1 MVNESMDT
9 LRQRLERRA
18 PEVSYG
24 KTTRRSFASYQE
36 ILEMPNLLE
45 VQKTSYQ
52 WFLDTGLREV
62 FKDVGSIV
70 DYAGN
75 LELSFVDFSMDER
88 PKYDVEEC
96 KARDAT
102 YAAPIKVK
110 VQLRNT
116 QNNQINEQE
125 IFMGDFPIMTNSGTF
140 VINGAERVI
149 VSQIVRS
156 PGMYYTRTADK
167 ADNLTF
173 STTVIPYRGA
183 WLEYETDLSDIFYV
197 RIDKNRK
204 LPVTC
209 LIRALGPRTD
219 GEMLEL
225 FGEDERI
232 LATLEKDACKSYEEA
247 LLEIYRK
254 LRPGEPPTVD
264 SAESLINS
272 TFFDARRYD
281 LSAVGRYKFNKK
293 MALWTRLSGHKLAQP
308 LADPRTGEII
318 AEAGE
323 VLTRERAQEV
333 DAKGVNEAIL
343 DMDGKRVKV
352 FSNNM
357 VDLKD
362 FVDFDPAECGVDAM
376 VSFPALCQ
384 LLDQYSGEELKEAVR
399 DHLDDLIPKHITV
412 ADIMASINYLN
423 CLAHG
428 VGTPDD
434 IDHLGNRRL
443 RCVGELIQNQFRI
456 GFSRMER
463 VIRERMTTQDLD
475 VVTPQSLI
483 NIRPVTA
490 AIKEFFGSSP
500 LSQFMDQ
507 TNPLA
512 ELTHKRRLS
521 ALGPGG
527 LSRDRAS
534 FDVRDVHYSHYGR
547 LCPIET
553 PEGPNI
559 GLISYLAS
567 YARINKY
574 GFIEAPYRKVD
585 KETGRLTD
593 EIHYMT
599 ADVEDEFVIGQA
611 TEPVDEQ
618 GQFVNERV
626 TSRHRNETI
635 SVDRRRVDYVDVSP
649 KMMVSVATAMIPFLQ
664 NDDANRALMGAN
676 MQRQAVPLLRPEA
689 PVVATGQ
696 EHKNCID
703 SEIAILAEGPG
714 TVTKVSA
721 RYITVAYDNG
731 QTKEYRLTK
740 YLRSNHT
747 TCINQRPIV
756 DVGDRVHGPLTGP
769 DGKHIAPTV
778 LADGPSTDQGEIALG
793 RNILMGF
800 MTWEGYNYEDAILL
814 NERIVRDD
822 VFTSIHIEEYET
834 EARDTKLGPETITRD
849 IPNVGEDALKDLDEH
864 GVIRVGAEIRAGDYL
879 VGKVTPKGEA
889 EATAE
894 EKLLRAIFGEKARE
908 VRDTSLKV
916 PHGEAGIVVDVKVFT
931 REGGDELGPGVN
943 QVVRVYIAQKR
954 KISVGDKMA
963 GRHGN
968 KGVVSRI
975 MPQEDMPFLPDGTPL
990 DIVLNPL
997 GVPSRMNIGQVL
1009 EVHLGYAARTLG
1021 WKVATP
1027 IFNGASEQDI
1037 HDCLRLAGLARE
1049 VGVDEPLIGKQLYL
1063 AGEGEE
1069 ETRPL
1074 SPEEMA
1080 DSAQVA
1086 AWQKAGQLR
1095 LVDGK
1100 NWLYDGRTGRRFDN
1114 PVTVGYVYFL
1124 KLHHLVDDKIHAR
1137 ATGPYSLVT
1146 QQPLGGKAQFGGQRF
1161 GEMEVWALEAYG
1173 AAYTLQ
1179 EILTVKSD
1187 DVTGRVKTYEAI
1199 VKGLNVPKPGVP
1211 ESFKVLIKELQ
1222 SLCLDMK
1229 VLDAQGQEIELK
1241 DEDEDNYQPVR
1252 EDYYEREDDFGSYQA
1267 DSDFAS
1273 AGGFTFK
1280 GESDDDD
1287 LAVGGTD
1294 EESDA
1299 AFAGEDDYN

>member
-1 MVNESMDT
+1 MVKD
-9 LRQRLERRA
+9 
-18 PEVSYG
+18 VYYG
-24 KTTRRSFASYQE
+24 KTLRKSFNRYEE

-45 VQKTSYQ
+45 IQKDSYQ
-52 WFLDTGLREV
+52 WFLEKGLREV
-62 FKDVGSIV
+62 FRDVDCIT
-70 DYAGN
+70 DYAEN
-75 LELSFVDFSMDER
+75 LELSFIDFSMDEA

-102 YAAPIKVK
+102 YAAPIKVR
-110 VQLRNT
+110 VRLRNKET
-116 QNNQINEQE
+116 EEIKEQE
-125 IFMGDFPIMTNSGTF
+125 IFMGDFPVMTQSGTF

-156 PGMYYTRTADK
+156 PGMYYSRTVDK
-167 ADNLTF
+167 ADNV
-173 STTVIPYRGA
+173 SYATTVIPYRGA
-183 WLEYETDLSDIFYV
+183 WLEYETDLNDVFYV

-204 LPVTC
+204 LPITC
-209 LIRALGPRTD
+209 LIRAVGPKTD
-219 GEMLEL
+219 AEILEM

-232 LATLEKDACKSYEEA
+232 VATLEKDACKTYEEA

-254 LRPGEPPTVD
+254 QRPGEPPTVD
-264 SAESLINS
+264 SAQTLLNNL
-272 TFFDARRYD
+272 FFDPRRYD

-293 MALWTRLSGHKLAQP
+293 MSLASRLPGQTLAAP
-308 LADPRTGEII
+308 VADPRTGEILF
-318 AEAGE
+318 EAGHT
-323 VLTRERAQEV
+323 LTREEAAQL
-333 DAKGVNEAIL
+333 AGCGVNEAVVL
-343 DMDGKRVKV
+343 VDEKPVKV
-352 FSNNM
+352 FANGM
-357 VDLKD
+357 VDMKN
-362 FVDFDPAECGVDAM
+362 FVDFDPAEAGVDEL
-376 VSFPALCQ
+376 VSFPVLCAL
-384 LLDQYSGEELKEAVR
+384 LEQYSGEELKEAVR
-399 DHLDDLIPKHITV
+399 ENLDNLIPKHITV
-412 ADIMASINYLN
+412 EDMMASINYLN
-423 CLAHG
+423 SLAHG
-428 VGTPDD
+428 VGSVDD

-463 VIRERMTTQDLD
+463 VIRERMTIQDLD
-475 VVTPQSLI
+475 VVTPQTLI

-567 YARINKY
+567 YARVNRF
-574 GFIEAPYRKVD
+574 GFIETPYRKVD
-585 KETGRLTD
+585 KETGRVTE
-593 EIHYMT
+593 EILYMT
-599 ADVEDEFVIGQA
+599 ADVEDEFIIAQA
-611 TEPVDEQ
+611 TEPVDESGCFTNQ
-618 GQFVNERV
+618 RV
-626 TSRHRNETI
+626 TCRHRNEI
-635 SVDRRRVDYVDVSP
+635 VSVDPKRVDYVDVSP

-689 PVVATGQ
+689 PIVATGQ

-703 SEIAILAEGPG
+703 SEVSVLAEGPG
-714 TVTKVSA
+714 VVTKVSA
-721 RYITVAYDNG
+721 RYITVKYDNG
-731 QTKEYRLTK
+731 EVKEYRLTK

-756 DVGDRVHGPLTGP
+756 NVGDRVEYH
-769 DGKHIAPTV
+769 DV
-778 LADGPSTDQGEIALG
+778 LADGQSSDHGEIALG

-814 NERIVRDD
+814 NERMVKED

-834 EARDTKLGPETITRD
+834 ESRDTKLGPEEITRD
-849 IPNVGEDALKDLDEH
+849 IPNVGEDALKDLDER
-864 GVIRVGAEIRAGDYL
+864 GIIRIGAEVRAGDIL
-879 VGKVTPKGEA
+879 VGKVTPKGETDL
-889 EATAE
+889 TAE
-894 EKLLRAIFGEKARE
+894 ERLLRAIFGEKARE

-916 PHGEAGIVVDVKVFT
+916 PHGEAGIIVDVKVYT
-931 REGGDELGPGVN
+931 RENGDELSPGVN

-1009 EVHLGYAARTLG
+1009 EVHLGYAAKTLG

-1027 IFNGASEQDI
+1027 IFSGANEGDI
-1037 HDCLRLAGLARE
+1037 QECLKMAGLARE
-1049 VGVDEPLIGKQLYL
+1049 VGRDEPLIGKQLYL
-1063 AGEGEE
+1063 ADESEAGM
-1069 ETRPL
+1069 RAL
-1074 SPEEMA
+1074 SAEEMA
-1080 DSAQVA
+1080 NAEQVRD
-1086 AWQKAGQLR
+1086 WQKAGQLR

-1100 NWLYDGRTGRRFDN
+1100 NWLYDGRTGERFDN

-1137 ATGPYSLVT
+1137 STGPYSMVT

-1199 VKGLNVPKPGVP
+1199 VKGHNVPRPGVP

-1222 SLCLDMK
+1222 ALCLDIK
-1229 VLDAQGQEIELK
+1229 VLDEDGAEIEIK
-1241 DEDEDNYQPVR
+1241 DEEEDTYIPGR
-1252 EDYYEREDDFGSYQA
+1252 RDDDDFFFT
-1267 DSDFAS
+1267 DSDADFVE
-1273 AGGFTFK
+1273 AGFGLK
-1280 GESDDDD
+1280 GENDDDD
-1287 LAVGGTD
+1287 LSL
-1294 EESDA
+1294 SDGEA
-1299 AFAGEDDYN
+1299 DEDDDFMGVELMDDDM